1 MSAAPAPKSSVG
13 VRRMVADAWY
23 QSLKPVLQPGHDI
36 ELLCNGGEFFPA
48 LEKAIA
54 AARESVY
61 LETYIFED
69 DASGLRVATALRD
82 ASARGVLVHLMVDG
96 FGTRA
101 LGGAVAQVLAG
112 SAVQTRVYR
121 PDRSRWS
128 LDRQRLR
135 RLHRK
140 LCVVDGAVAFVG
152 GINVLDDFYDPN
164 HGALEAPRFDF
175 AVRVQGPL
183 VAKVHL
189 AVTRL
194 WWEVGLVQRL
204 SREPLKLPSE
214 TRSEVG
220 ALGRYRAMF
229 VVRDNLRFRRTI
241 ERLYLRALGRARKD
255 ILIANAYFFPGRRF
269 RAALLAARQ
278 RGVRVRLLLQG
289 KVEYPL
295 QHYASQAMYDEL
307 LRAGIEIVEY
317 RPSFL
322 HAKVAVIDDW
332 CTVGSSNIDPFSLLL
347 AREANVMVVAA
358 PFAARL
364 REQLEQAIAQGG
376 QPIAL
381 KHHEARP
388 CPVRWMHGFAY
399 GLLRVGMALTGL
411 GGRY

>member
-1 MSAAPAPKSSVG
+1 
-13 VRRMVADAWY
+13 
-23 QSLKPVLQPGHDI
+23 
-36 ELLCNGGEFFPA
+36 
-48 LEKAIA
+48 
-54 AARESVY
+54 
-61 LETYIFED
+61 
-69 DASGLRVATALRD
+69 
-82 ASARGVLVHLMVDG
+82 
-96 FGTRA
+96 
-101 LGGAVAQVLAG
+101 
-112 SAVQTRVYR
+112 
-121 PDRSRWS
+121 
-128 LDRQRLR
+128 
-135 RLHRK
+135 
-140 LCVVDGAVAFVG
+140 
-152 GINVLDDFYDPN
+152 
-164 HGALEAPRFDF
+164 
-175 AVRVQGPL
+175 
-183 VAKVHL
+183 
-189 AVTRL
+189 VTRL
-194 WWEVGLVQRL
+194 WWEVGLAQRL
-204 SREPLKLPSE
+204 SREPLKLPGE
-214 TRSEVG
+214 IRSEVG

-269 RAALLAARQ
+269 RAALLAARK

-317 RPSFL
+317 QESFL

-364 REQLEQAIAQGG
+364 RERLEQAIAQGG

-381 KHHEARP
+381 KHHSARP
-388 CPVRWMHGFAY
+388 WPVRLMHGFAY